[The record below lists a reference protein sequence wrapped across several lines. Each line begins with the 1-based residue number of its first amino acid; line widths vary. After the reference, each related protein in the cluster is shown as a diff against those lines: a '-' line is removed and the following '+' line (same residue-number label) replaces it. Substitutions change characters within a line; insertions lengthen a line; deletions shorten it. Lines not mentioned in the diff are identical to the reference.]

1 MAETREAEATG
12 FTVSS
17 SACQHYFGFLSQ
29 RPKGTPIPEECL
41 TCEKMLDCLVSKP
54 DLAAAKLET
63 KTELNVAKQAE
74 TAVTFEEVT
83 VTEPLKTLRFEPEKK
98 VEPSLR
104 QQIRK
109 HFEPEKPAEKS
120 TQKSS
125 DDDFCVENQGVLC
138 AQWSS
143 TVLMN
148 RETLQLLGKNVKEV
162 EVQTHRGKKTRCK
175 VYAVPDMKPRAIQ
188 IPSKIKADLEIDNG
202 YFVRVKPVQ
211 KITGQRMLS
220 LRNLHR

>member
-17 SACQHYFGFLSQ
+17 SPCQRYFGFLSQ

-41 TCEKMLDCLVSKP
+41 TCEKMLDCMVSKP
-54 DLAAAKLET
+54 VETVAKLET
-63 KTELNVAKQAE
+63 KPELNVAEKVE
-74 TAVTFEEVT
+74 TTITVEEVV
-83 VTEPLKTLRFEPEKK
+83 VTEPPKVVRVEPQKK
-98 VEPSLR
+98 VEPSFK
-104 QQIRK
+104 QQMHK
-109 HFEPEKPAEKS
+109 HFEPEKPAEKPAL
-120 TQKSS
+120 KRA
-125 DDDFCVENQGVLC
+125 DDDFCVENPGMLY

-162 EVQTHRGKKTRCK
+162 EVQTHKGKKARCK
-175 VYAVPDMKPRAIQ
+175 VYAVPGMAPRVIQ

-202 YFVRVKPVQ
+202 CFVRVKPVS
-211 KITGQRMLS
+211 K
-220 LRNLHR
+220 